1 MKLSISV
8 EDTMPPRPKRTG
20 GGRSSE
26 LLDAIRLLPAPT
38 GDLETRKNIRVD
50 KPADVTF
57 TDFVQRTRTA
67 VAREGALP
75 WRVQVIPYPD
85 SNLVRIARLTAAE
98 AQQTEEIRNKR
109 AATRAANKAEKAG
122 A

>member
-1 MKLSISV
+1 MNLDISV
-8 EDTMPPRPKRTG
+8 EDTMPTRPKRTG

-26 LLDAIRLLPAPT
+26 LLEAIRRLPEPT
-38 GDLETRKNIRVD
+38 GNLESRKNIRVN
-50 KPADVTF
+50 KPDDVSF
-57 TDFVQRTRTA
+57 KDFVQRTRTA

-98 AQQTEEIRNKR
+98 AQQTELLSQKR
-109 AATRAANKAEKAG
+109 ANTRAANKAAKAG

>member
-1 MKLSISV
+1 MKASISV
-8 EDTMPPRPKRTG
+8 EETMPSRPKRTG

-26 LLDAIRLLPAPT
+26 LLDAVRSLPEPS
-38 GDLETRKNIRVD
+38 GDFETRKNVRVN
-50 KPADVTF
+50 KPEDVSF

-67 VAREGALP
+67 VARDGALP

-98 AQQTEEIRNKR
+98 AEQTEQVRSKR
-109 AATRAANKAEKAG
+109 AATRAANKAKAG